1 MFIVKKYRI
10 QKSAS
15 IINVLGTKT
24 TNIVYNYIIYK
35 YFLVGKYKQ
44 FFEFTFCLVPCK
56 GRCHSRMV
64 DRLLRFAP
72 K

>member
-1 MFIVKKYRI
+1 MQKKYTI

-15 IINVLGTKT
+15 IINVLGAKT
-24 TNIVYNYIIYK
+24 TYIVYIYIVYK

-56 GRCHSRMV
+56 DRCHNRMV
-64 DRLLRFAP
+64 GKLLRFSP